1 MGISLML
8 LVSGLLLAITGVVL
22 LLMRKQRKIA
32 IACLTAGI
40 VLIIAP
46 PIFVI
51 MNTM

>member
-32 IACLTAGI
+32 VVCLVVGI
-40 VLIIAP
+40 VLFIAP
-46 PIFVI
+46 PIFVM